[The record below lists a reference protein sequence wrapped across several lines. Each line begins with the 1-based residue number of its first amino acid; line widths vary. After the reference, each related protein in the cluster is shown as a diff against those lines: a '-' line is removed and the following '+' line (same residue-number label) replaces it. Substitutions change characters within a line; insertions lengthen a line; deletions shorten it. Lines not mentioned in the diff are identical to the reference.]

1 MLTVGLN
8 PYGIA
13 YTLGLHG
20 RDTPRANPNG
30 GGLEGFIAVATELGA
45 RTLEIFEPWLAAM
58 TEAELRAQK
67 DRLAKL
73 GMTPVVSSGL
83 MMGPVDRAIR
93 EAVTLG
99 ATVIRLGLTPVLC
112 GDRNAAGA
120 KWREFVS
127 NARAGLAQYG
137 PQAAAAGVSLAIENH
152 QDFKSEELVD
162 FCEEFEGVGICF
174 DTGNTFP
181 VGEAP
186 LPFTRWIAPHVRH
199 VHLKDYRVQWTDQ
212 GYRLVRCAIGEGA
225 VPLSEMMAILA
236 EEHDELTGVLEPG
249 ALEARHIRLF
259 TPEWWKGY
267 PMMSA
272 AELAPCLA
280 AARVR
285 QLPDEADCRTPW
297 ERGEDGEVL
306 VRYELDMIRRSAANL
321 KELGLM
327 A

>member
-58 TEAELRAQK
+58 TEAELRALK

-120 KWREFVS
+120 
-127 NARAGLAQYG
+127 
-137 PQAAAAGVSLAIENH
+137 
-152 QDFKSEELVD
+152 
-162 FCEEFEGVGICF
+162 
-174 DTGNTFP
+174 
-181 VGEAP
+181 
-186 LPFTRWIAPHVRH
+186 
-199 VHLKDYRVQWTDQ
+199 
-212 GYRLVRCAIGEGA
+212 
-225 VPLSEMMAILA
+225 
-236 EEHDELTGVLEPG
+236 
-249 ALEARHIRLF
+249 
-259 TPEWWKGY
+259 
-267 PMMSA
+267 
-272 AELAPCLA
+272 
-280 AARVR
+280 
-285 QLPDEADCRTPW
+285 
-297 ERGEDGEVL
+297 
-306 VRYELDMIRRSAANL
+306 
-321 KELGLM
+321 
-327 A
+327 